1 MNTQASNLSIQSIA
15 IIGRGKVGQSLT
27 QLFKSIGLSVEN
39 IGRDSARQI
48 QSIKQADLSIICVN
62 DGAIK
67 TVCEQLSN
75 HFKHNSIVIHC
86 SGALDSNELNSAKL
100 NDCLIASCHPLN
112 TFPNLESSIARF
124 SNTSHGSYMYAE
136 GQANALSQLLPLF
149 VTAGFKTTTIERSAK
164 PLYHAACVFACNYLT
179 ALMDISLE
187 TAENAGLERDDFWN
201 SVQPLI
207 QSTLNNIS
215 SNGIENALSGPIA
228 RGDANTI
235 AKHQESLAI
244 YDPSLSMHYASLGI
258 RAIEIAQRKGEL
270 NEKDINALRKIL
282 EADT

>member
-1 MNTQASNLSIQSIA
+1 
-15 IIGRGKVGQSLT
+15 
-27 QLFKSIGLSVEN
+27 
-39 IGRDSARQI
+39 
-48 QSIKQADLSIICVN
+48 
-62 DGAIK
+62 
-67 TVCEQLSN
+67 
-75 HFKHNSIVIHC
+75 
-86 SGALDSNELNSAKL
+86 
-100 NDCLIASCHPLN
+100 
-112 TFPNLESSIARF
+112 
-124 SNTSHGSYMYAE
+124 MYAE
-136 GQANALSQLLPLF
+136 GQANALDQLLPLF
-149 VTAGFKTTTIERSAK
+149 VAAGFKTATINRSAK
-164 PLYHAACVFACNYLT
+164 PLYHADCVFACNYLT

-235 AKHQESLAI
+235 AKHQKSLAT
-244 YDPSLSMHYASLGI
+244 YDPSLSMNYANLGI

-282 EADT
+282 DADT